1 VCRFNQGGVGGA
13 GGGLRHGGEEVMEV
27 RVEGWTILHN
37 VPLRLAC
44 RLSPVPELFFCES
57 VDVLTSEASQ
67 I

>member
-1 VCRFNQGGVGGA
+1 
-13 GGGLRHGGEEVMEV
+13 MEV